1 MKVILNKV
9 LPFGRGM
16 LAINLFGIIFAK
28 RPLDRIEANH
38 EYIHTL
44 QQRELLYLG
53 FYLLYVVEWLFRLFQ
68 HRNFLRAYFA
78 ISFERE
84 AYAQQR
90 RLDYRKTRKFWAWR
104 HYL

>member
-1 MKVILNKV
+1 MRVILNKL

-16 LAINLFGIIFAK
+16 LAINLFGIILAK
-28 RPLDRIEANH
+28 RPLDRVESNH

-44 QQRELLYLG
+44 QQRELLFVG
-53 FYLLYVVEWLFRLFQ
+53 FYLLYVLEWIFRLCQ

-84 AYAQQR
+84 AYANQKL
-90 RLDYRKTRKFWAWR
+90 LDYRKTRSLFAWR
-104 HYL
+104 RYL